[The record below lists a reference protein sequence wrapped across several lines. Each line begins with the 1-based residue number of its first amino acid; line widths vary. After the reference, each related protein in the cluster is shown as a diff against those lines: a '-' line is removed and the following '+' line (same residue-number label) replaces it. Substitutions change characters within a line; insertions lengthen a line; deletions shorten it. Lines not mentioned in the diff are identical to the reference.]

1 MPASRTHRGVITE
14 DEFLD
19 STEPLEEE
27 EERDEALDLLPPELK
42 KALEKRGYKTLT
54 AVQRAVLDPELAD
67 HDLRVSSQTGSGKT
81 IAIAILLAKLAKDDC
96 TSERGIGRP
105 RALVLTPT
113 RELAAQVKTEL
124 SWALAPFGA
133 KIAVVAGGASYVT
146 ENRSLAQSPMVVV
159 GTPGRLIDHLDRGS
173 IATDNVATIVLDEA
187 DQMLDLGF
195 REAIEKILS
204 MLSEERRTHL
214 VSATFSREV
223 SDLANRYQKD
233 ARQVEGTKLGA
244 ANSDIDHIIHL
255 IPHSQRNGAL
265 INILLAKPDEQ
276 TLIFARTRAEVA
288 EITDGLISTGFV
300 AASLSGEMSQEARNR
315 TLAAYKAG
323 TLRILVATD
332 VAARGI
338 DVQEITLVVHL
349 NPPGNAEN
357 YVHRSGRTGRAGRKG
372 ASVLL
377 ITASMYSK
385 AMQMMRRAGVKAHV
399 EPVPTAREIFRAADD
414 RLFAEIVSE
423 LKPTDE
429 GTTVADT
436 DPRLEALAMRLLEQ
450 ADAKTLLALL
460 LKRTQHVGRTEPRVV
475 YSVKPPDE
483 RPERMERGPRRDF
496 DTPRFASERP
506 PARQFVGG
514 AREERAPREERFS
527 DRPSAPPRRDFDA
540 PREGR
545 APRAFEPREDR
556 APRSFES
563 REDRAPRSS
572 ERPQNAAWVPF
583 VINWGERHGA
593 DPRRLLALACR
604 RGQIRGTDVGSI
616 RIGPSESS
624 FEVAAHVADSFTM
637 NAARRDA
644 RDPGLRIEPTGRSSQ
659 RPPPPYSARAVSDG
673 GDGPPPR
680 SPKAP
685 FAKRPGPA
693 KKRDD
698 GGPPPKKRTPR
709 A

>member
-1 MPASRTHRGVITE
+1 MPPSRTHRGVITE

-27 EERDEALDLLPPELK
+27 DERDEALDLLPPELK
-42 KALEKRGYKTLT
+42 KALEKKGYKTLT
-54 AVQRAVLDPELAD
+54 AVQRAVLDPDLAD

-113 RELAAQVKTEL
+113 RELAAQVKAEL

-133 KIAVVAGGASYVT
+133 KVAVVAGGASYVQ
-146 ENRSLAQSPMVVV
+146 ENRSLAQSPLVVV
-159 GTPGRLIDHLDRGS
+159 GTPGRLIDHLDRGG

-255 IPHSQRNGAL
+255 VPHSQRNGAL

-436 DPRLEALAMRLLEQ
+436 DPRLEALAMRLLDQ
-450 ADAKTLLALL
+450 AEAKTLLALL

-506 PARQFVGG
+506 PARQFVG
-514 AREERAPREERFS
+514 APREERFS
-527 DRPSAPPRRDFDA
+527 DRPSAPPRRDF
-540 PREGR
+540 
-545 APRAFEPREDR
+545 EPREDR
-556 APRSFES
+556 FSDRPSPPPRRGFEP

-572 ERPQNAAWVPF
+572 ERPQSGAWVPF

-659 RPPPPYSARAVSDG
+659 RPPPPYGARAG
-673 GDGPPPR
+673 GDEAPPR

-693 KKRDD
+693 KKRDFD
-698 GGPPPKKRTPR
+698 GPPAKKRTSR
-709 A
+709 S